1 MCSPSSTGRG
11 PWEHQPE
18 EHCQGTAS
26 PRCSS
31 SRLLPGTR
39 GTKAPAQCT
48 MQPLKSRLQ
57 QEAQGGWE
65 GLPSPQA
72 PQSLHCQASA
82 WKQSSSL
89 PLCRLLHAY
98 QAVAHSWHSKTQIH
112 SLVLVGVAR
121 AEEEGREHPRNQAA
135 VLAPSLT
142 DLASQTGLPRGKGFP
157 TQPLSAVTSV
167 VSA

>member
-1 MCSPSSTGRG
+1 
-11 PWEHQPE
+11 
-18 EHCQGTAS
+18 
-26 PRCSS
+26 
-31 SRLLPGTR
+31 
-39 GTKAPAQCT
+39 

-82 WKQSSSL
+82 WEQSSSL

-112 SLVLVGVAR
+112 SWSLWGQPERRRR
-121 AEEEGREHPRNQAA
+121 AESTRNQAA

-142 DLASQTGLPRGKGFP
+142 DLASLTGLPRGKGSP
-157 TQPLSAVTSV
+157 TQPLSAITSRGICMKLKQGLQV
-167 VSA
+167 QHLTSTPAASVSQLPAGEGATPQPGLPRSWSEGIREIA